1 MKPIEVACAR
11 CSAEPG
17 DRCITTRA
25 KRAGAPHRPRIM
37 LGLADVP
44 CGSCG
49 ARRDRPCSNANGT
62 LRMRIHLGRI
72 VGASRARREG
82 K

>member
-1 MKPIEVACAR
+1 MKPIEVACAK

-17 DRCITTRA
+17 DRCMTPLVSRA
-25 KRAGAPHRPRIM
+25 WSSHRPRIM

-44 CGSCG
+44 CGSCS
-49 ARRDRPCSNANGT
+49 ALRDRPCSNANGT
-62 LRMRIHLGRI
+62 SRMRIHLGRF
-72 VGASRARREG
+72 VAASRARREG